1 MIKVQQTVSQKKQ
14 QQTDCE
20 IWFFHNKK
28 RHRFLISVGLI
39 FFLGL
44 NVSPFFPFFFAF
56 FEATKK
62 KKNSNN
68 QRPAVGGQ
76 QTAGSGYHRRPM
88 AKRWKKEKSR
98 ETEKKKKKKKEEG
111 EELKEEGKKVL
122 DARGSPNGVSSY
134 ECSRGVLVVS
144 AVMLLVRGVP
154 SSSTVKSREAGQQ
167 QHKKKPKKE
176 EKLSDIL
183 PLLGFTGFSSRCLL
197 GFLACNGF

>member
-1 MIKVQQTVSQKKQ
+1 M
-14 QQTDCE
+14 
-20 IWFFHNKK
+20 
-28 RHRFLISVGLI
+28 
-39 FFLGL
+39 
-44 NVSPFFPFFFAF
+44 
-56 FEATKK
+56 
-62 KKNSNN
+62 
-68 QRPAVGGQ
+68 
-76 QTAGSGYHRRPM
+76 
-88 AKRWKKEKSR
+88 
-98 ETEKKKKKKKEEG
+98 
-111 EELKEEGKKVL
+111 L